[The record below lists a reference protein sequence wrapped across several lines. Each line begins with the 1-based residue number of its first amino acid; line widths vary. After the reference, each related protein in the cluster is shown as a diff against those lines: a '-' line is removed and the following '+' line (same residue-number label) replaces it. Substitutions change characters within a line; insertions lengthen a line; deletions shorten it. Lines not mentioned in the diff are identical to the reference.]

1 MEFER
6 QSKYDRQ
13 EGERAV
19 QFSAGGMKIG
29 SAVGNQPALNSL
41 RDQIAVI
48 ELLSR
53 ISPANGGP
61 TGPLY
66 EPRSPGHADPALIN
80 AIMAFQRSMA
90 GKGLISPLYCD
101 GRVDA
106 GGKTLALLNQFAG
119 AGRSNPSLVPV
130 PPQAPGRLAFLID
143 FAKQLAAPPINWKLE
158 NTTSYGG
165 SVGPVGVTAGKME
178 LKSTSPPGPSENL
191 VYAGGGFQIGPANWP
206 EIGAELP
213 GPAEIP
219 SYSSQL
225 FKGPRT
231 TKLILSLD
239 ELLGPCVLLSINAAV
254 NYGIGGSVILF
265 NTGSNRSLQYLATD
279 VLSFLEGA
287 QSFVM
292 DSFATCQAF
301 ACSAGALSGL
311 SVGFGV
317 AGVRLTR
324 ESSFNRLIN
333 R

>member
-19 QFSAGGMKIG
+19 QFSAGGTKIG
-29 SAVGNQPALNSL
+29 SAVGRQPALNSV
-41 RDQIAVI
+41 RDQIAII
-48 ELLSR
+48 ELLAR
-53 ISPANGGP
+53 ISPSDGGP

-66 EPRSPGHADPALIN
+66 DPQIPGQADQALIN
-80 AIMAFQRSMA
+80 AILAFQRAMA
-90 GKGLISPLYCD
+90 SKGLISALYCD

-119 AGRSNPSLVPV
+119 AGRGNSTPVPV
-130 PPQAPGRLAFLID
+130 PPEAPGRLAFLID
-143 FAKQLAAPPINWKLE
+143 LAKQLAAPPINWKLE

-165 SVGPVGVTAGKME
+165 SVGPVGLTAGKME
-178 LKSTSPPGPSENL
+178 LAQTNGPKSKENL
-191 VYAGGGFQIGPANWP
+191 VYAGGGFQVGPANWP

-213 GPAEIP
+213 APAEIP

-231 TKLILSLD
+231 SKLNLSLD

-254 NYGIGGSVILF
+254 NYGVSGSVIMF
-265 NTGSNRSLQYLATD
+265 NTGSNRSLQYLPTD
-279 VLSFLEGA
+279 VLNFLEGA

-317 AGVRLTR
+317 AGVRLAR
-324 ESSFNRLIN
+324 ESSFNRLFVG
-333 R
+333 